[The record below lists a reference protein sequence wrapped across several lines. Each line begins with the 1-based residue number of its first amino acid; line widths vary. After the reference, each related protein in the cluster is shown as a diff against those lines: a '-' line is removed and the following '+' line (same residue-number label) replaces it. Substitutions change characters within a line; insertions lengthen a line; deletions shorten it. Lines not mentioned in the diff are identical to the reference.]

1 MAQLI
6 TIKPHQRRISL
17 EANFMNYE
25 TNDLLYGLLYYYA
38 TYDGDKLYLSKR
50 NYAQL
55 RPTIYATCDFS
66 GRAQLKRHLDKLI
79 EKGLIAE
86 EGNNYIF
93 PQNPE
98 DKYKLIDKF
107 MIQKLTT
114 FRQKQMLR
122 IYTILLDWFLWKKQN
137 HELYIF
143 RNYEIAERLGYSRD
157 NKAVSAMITETL
169 KLFQEEG
176 IISYDEY
183 YAIHYTED
191 GKEIPVPTKTLY
203 FVAESF
209 ADIQQ
214 K

>member
-1 MAQLI
+1 M
-6 TIKPHQRRISL
+6 
-17 EANFMNYE
+17 
-25 TNDLLYGLLYYYA
+25 
-38 TYDGDKLYLSKR
+38 
-50 NYAQL
+50 
-55 RPTIYATCDFS
+55 
-66 GRAQLKRHLDKLI
+66 DKLI

-98 DKYKLIDKF
+98 DKYKLIDRD
-107 MIQKLTT
+107 IILKLTT

-122 IYTILLDWFLWKKQN
+122 IYTILLDWFMWKKQN
-137 HELYIF
+137 HEYYVF

-157 NKAVSAMITETL
+157 NKAISAMITETL

-183 YAIHYTED
+183 YAINYTED

-203 FVAESF
+203 FVAEGY
-209 ADIQQ
+209 ADIKQ